1 MADVG
6 TEENKGAAKK
16 ESRLFAALRN
26 YFLTGIVVTAPV
38 ALSLYFVWAVLAWI
52 DEKVG
57 DILPIHLTNDK
68 TIPGLGVLVA
78 IGFFIVVGLFTRN
91 FIGRLL
97 LKFSHYVMERLPVVK
112 TVYGA
117 LKQVI
122 DMVMGQQAQAFRDVV
137 MIEYPRK
144 GVYMMGF
151 LTGRTEGEVQELTDK
166 EMVNIFIPT
175 TPNPTSG
182 FLVFVPAE
190 EVIDLN
196 MSVDDG
202 LKMIISGGMIT
213 PKYNPK
219 GDAPKITKD
228 SSTPTLD
235 K

>member
-1 MADVG
+1 MAKDV
-6 TEENKGAAKK
+6 KPDVKK
-16 ESRLFAALRN
+16 ESRLFSALRG

-38 ALSLYFVWAVLAWI
+38 GLSLYLVWSVLLWV

-57 DILPIHLTNDK
+57 GILPIRLTDDK
-68 TIPGLGVLVA
+68 DIPGLGVIVA
-78 IGFFIVVGLFTRN
+78 IGFFIVVGMFTRN
-91 FIGRLL
+91 FIGRMFLNL
-97 LKFSHYVMERLPVVK
+97 SHYIMERLPVVK
-112 TVYGA
+112 TIYGA

-122 DMVMGQQAQAFRDVV
+122 DMVMGQQANAFRDVV

-182 FLVFVPAE
+182 FLVFVPKE

-213 PKYNPK
+213 PKYVPNIVPETD
-219 GDAPKITKD
+219 GQV
-228 SSTPTLD
+228 S
-235 K
+235 

>member
-1 MADVG
+1 MAKDQN
-6 TEENKGAAKK
+6 EETVTPFKK
-16 ESRLFAALRN
+16 ESRVFAALRN
-26 YFLTGIVVTAPV
+26 YFLTGLVVTAPV
-38 ALSLYFVWAVLAWI
+38 GLSLYLVWSVLAWI

-57 DILPIHLTNDK
+57 GILPIRLTDDK
-68 TIPGLGVLVA
+68 DIPGLGVIVA
-78 IGFFIVVGLFTRN
+78 IGFFIVVGIFTRN
-91 FIGRLL
+91 FIGRML
-97 LKFSHYVMERLPVVK
+97 LKLSHYVMERLPVVK

-122 DMVMGQQAQAFRDVV
+122 DMVMGQQAKAFRDVV

-151 LTGRTEGEVQELTDK
+151 LTGKTEGEVQALTDK

-182 FLVFVPAE
+182 FLVFVPAD

-213 PKYNPK
+213 PKYIPK
-219 GDAPKITKD
+219 KETGK
-228 SSTPTLD
+228 SEG
-235 K
+235 

>member
-1 MADVG
+1 MAKDQN
-6 TEENKGAAKK
+6 EETVTPFKK
-16 ESRLFAALRN
+16 ESRVFAALRN
-26 YFLTGIVVTAPV
+26 YFLTGLVVTAPV
-38 ALSLYFVWAVLAWI
+38 GLSLYLVWSVLAWI

-57 DILPIHLTNDK
+57 GILPIRLTDDK
-68 TIPGLGVLVA
+68 DIPGLGVIVA
-78 IGFFIVVGLFTRN
+78 IGFFIVVGIFTRN
-91 FIGRLL
+91 FIGRML
-97 LKFSHYVMERLPVVK
+97 LKLSHYVMERLPVVK

-122 DMVMGQQAQAFRDVV
+122 DMVMGQQAKAFRDVV

-151 LTGRTEGEVQELTDK
+151 LTGKTEGEVQALTDK

-182 FLVFVPAE
+182 FLVFVPAD

-202 LKMIISGGMIT
+202 LKMIISGG
-213 PKYNPK
+213 
-219 GDAPKITKD
+219 
-228 SSTPTLD
+228 
-235 K
+235 

>member
-1 MADVG
+1 MSDNN
-6 TEENKGAAKK
+6 NKNKAVPKK
-16 ESRLFAALRN
+16 ESRVFAALRN
-26 YFLTGIVVTAPV
+26 YFLTGMVVTAPV
-38 ALSLYFVWAVLAWI
+38 GLSLYLVWSVLAWI

-57 DILPIHLTNDK
+57 GILPVRFTDDK
-68 TIPGLGVLVA
+68 DIPGLGVIVA
-78 IGFFIVVGLFTRN
+78 VGFFIVVGMFTSN
-91 FIGRLL
+91 FIGRIL

-182 FLVFVPAE
+182 FLVFVPAD

-213 PKYNPK
+213 PKYIPAAK
-219 GDAPKITKD
+219 VDDD
-228 SSTPTLD
+228 SATEN
-235 K
+235 

>member
-1 MADVG
+1 MALD
-6 TEENKGAAKK
+6 TKPKKQK
-16 ESRLFAALRN
+16 ESRLFSALRG

-38 ALSLYFVWAVLAWI
+38 GLSLYLVWSVLVWI

-57 DILPIHLTNDK
+57 DIIPVSLTNDK
-68 TIPGLGVLVA
+68 DFPGLGVVVA
-78 IGFFIVVGLFTRN
+78 FGFFIVVGMFTRN
-91 FIGRLL
+91 FIGRMFLNL
-97 LKFSHYVMERLPVVK
+97 SHYIMERLPVVK
-112 TVYGA
+112 TIYGA
-117 LKQVI
+117 IKQVI
-122 DMVMGQQAQAFRDVV
+122 DMVMGQQAKAFRDVV

-182 FLVFVPAE
+182 FLVFVPKE

-213 PKYNPK
+213 PKYIPPTMEELAE
-219 GDAPKITKD
+219 DAPKE
-228 SSTPTLD
+228 
-235 K
+235 

>member
-1 MADVG
+1 MAKDQN
-6 TEENKGAAKK
+6 EETVTPFKK
-16 ESRLFAALRN
+16 ESRVFAALRN
-26 YFLTGIVVTAPV
+26 YFLTGLVVTAPV
-38 ALSLYFVWAVLAWI
+38 GLSLYLVWSVLAWI

-57 DILPIHLTNDK
+57 GILPIRLTDDK
-68 TIPGLGVLVA
+68 DIPGLGVIVA
-78 IGFFIVVGLFTRN
+78 IGFFIVVGIFTRN
-91 FIGRLL
+91 FIGRML
-97 LKFSHYVMERLPVVK
+97 LKLSHYVMERLPVVK

-122 DMVMGQQAQAFRDVV
+122 DMVMGQQAKAFRDVV

-151 LTGRTEGEVQELTDK
+151 LTGKTEGEVQALTDK

-182 FLVFVPAE
+182 FLVFVPAD

-213 PKYNPK
+213 PKYSPK
-219 GDAPKITKD
+219 KETGK
-228 SSTPTLD
+228 SEG
-235 K
+235 